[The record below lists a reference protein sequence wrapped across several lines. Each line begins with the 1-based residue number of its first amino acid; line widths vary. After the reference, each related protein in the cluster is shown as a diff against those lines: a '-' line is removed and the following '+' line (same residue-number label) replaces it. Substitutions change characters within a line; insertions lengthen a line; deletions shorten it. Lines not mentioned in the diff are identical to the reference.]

1 MRPVKPAQKAALL
14 GLAPPPEDGHTR
26 ITKGDNFLLMGGS
39 QETHGMMQETACK
52 INEHL
57 DSRGQ
62 KLEDVSI
69 RELREIAR
77 DVWQEVT
84 KSA

>member
-1 MRPVKPAQKAALL
+1 
-14 GLAPPPEDGHTR
+14 
-26 ITKGDNFLLMGGS
+26 
-39 QETHGMMQETACK
+39 MMQETACK